1 MSSIITKP
9 AKELNASMI
18 KFLPE
23 LDSDYARYPM
33 GHERWY
39 QPGEKAPKGEPC
51 FVKCSDPSVLKKDY
65 AYCKRGSFGPG
76 YYSLM
81 TKIAYV
87 NLYSKHD
94 SQQPGTCGCACN
106 AEDRKA
112 IDEHDDVKRLMYG
125 RQMSPRPNDGAAETR
140 AMNESQGMAIA
151 SYAGQN
157 PGEYLISL
165 GVGNAVSKVS
175 KGAKKSSPK

>member
-9 AKELNASMI
+9 ANELNKSMI

-23 LDSDYARYPM
+23 LDSEYAKYPM
-33 GHERWY
+33 NFKRWY
-39 QPGEKAPKGEPC
+39 QPSEKGPKGEPC
-51 FVKCSDPSVLKKDY
+51 FVKGGSPDVVKKDY

-87 NLYSKHD
+87 NLYSRHD

-106 AEDRKA
+106 AEDRKLM
-112 IDEHDDVKRLMYG
+112 DEHDDVKRLLYG
-125 RQMSPRPNDGAAETR
+125 RQMSPRPSDNAAEKR
-140 AMNESQGMAIA
+140 AMDESQGMAIA
-151 SYAGQN
+151 AYAGQN
-157 PGEYLISL
+157 PGEYL
-165 GVGNAVSKVS
+165 VSHGA
-175 KGAKKSSPK
+175 KGATFR